1 MAKRPY
7 ATHFETLNLDRPEDG
22 RGFATVGFGGLLK
35 RFALLT
41 LGAALTLPGPA
52 VSQDMPAAVR
62 EALAALPA
70 RAREEATVIR
80 WNVDNTYQTLK
91 KGTNAMV
98 CYDRSGEARRAPFDV
113 QCTSLRNLDRVK
125 QNREFRATAADRAAE
140 SAMVAAADANGTRA
154 EVEYGS
160 VWIAMRGDDQ
170 ASARKHTTIAVPGAT
185 TASTGFPENGRSGGV
200 YIMGAGTAAAHLM
213 TPGN

>member
-1 MAKRPY
+1 M
-7 ATHFETLNLDRPEDG
+7 
-22 RGFATVGFGGLLK
+22 K

-41 LGAALTLPGPA
+41 VAAVLMLPAPA
-52 VSQDMPAAVR
+52 VSQDTSAAV
-62 EALAALPA
+62 EKALSALPA

-80 WNVDNTYQTLK
+80 WNADNTYETLK
-91 KGTNAMV
+91 EGTNPMV
-98 CYDRSGEARRAPFDV
+98 CYDRSGEGRRAPFDV
-113 QCTSLRNLDRVK
+113 QCTSLMNLDRVK

-160 VWIAMRGDDQ
+160 IWIAMRGDDQ
-170 ASARKHTTIAVPGAT
+170 ASARTHTTIAVPGAT
-185 TASTGFPENGRSGGV
+185 TASTGFPENGRGGGA
-200 YIMGAGTAAAHLM
+200 YIMAAGTAAAHLM